1 MDKSYPSGKMING
14 NVADT
19 DTPEKCLE
27 KCNLD
32 SNCNFWDKDSN
43 YCRHRSNE
51 GKDGEVETPGS
62 SAGPKNCIFSKC
74 ISKNKKHT
82 CHSCLCQIL

>member
-1 MDKSYPSGKMING
+1 MDKSYPGGKMING

-32 SNCNFWDKDSN
+32 SNCNFWDFDEGST
-43 YCRHRSNE
+43 CRHHSNE
-51 GKDGEVETPGS
+51 GKNGEVATSGS
-62 SAGPKNCIFSKC
+62 TGGPKNCIFSKC
-74 ISKNKKHT
+74 I
-82 CHSCLCQIL
+82 